1 MYGHTRGP
9 SELSGDDIT
18 NELDSGGEV
27 GPESPEL
34 GGSGMRKSGGGGD
47 GQAWG
52 DGLRGEGGTP
62 PQVWMA
68 PRDWAS
74 RATHANANVSGQ
86 GRPAGRRPAERIPA
100 DRRSAERRPVD
111 GREIEG
117 RQPERR
123 PVEGRQVGRRPVDG
137 REIEERP
144 VQTRPVET
152 RQEGE
157 ADGGVQGL
165 GVLNAFDDE
174 VEGRNRVNRQ
184 RAERRQARG
193 RRRE

>member
-1 MYGHTRGP
+1 
-9 SELSGDDIT
+9 
-18 NELDSGGEV
+18 
-27 GPESPEL
+27 
-34 GGSGMRKSGGGGD
+34 
-47 GQAWG
+47 
-52 DGLRGEGGTP
+52 
-62 PQVWMA
+62 
-68 PRDWAS
+68 
-74 RATHANANVSGQ
+74 VSGQ
-86 GRPAGRRPAERIPA
+86 GRPAGRRPVDGSQIEGRPA

-137 REIEERP
+137 REIEGRP
-144 VQTRPVET
+144 VQT